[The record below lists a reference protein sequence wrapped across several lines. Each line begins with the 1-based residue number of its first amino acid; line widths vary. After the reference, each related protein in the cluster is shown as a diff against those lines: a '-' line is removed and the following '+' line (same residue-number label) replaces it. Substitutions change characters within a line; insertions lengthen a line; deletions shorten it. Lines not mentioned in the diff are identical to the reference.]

1 MAIDIEKKKPKQR
14 VWGKILE
21 TYKKEIQY
29 AVIFIATFLIFIGG
43 AILLLNSAND
53 AARDFSSVNQELEKE
68 ESSRYELVAKELN
81 ISKKHLLIESRLFSH
96 LYDVNADGDHF
107 TVEFN
112 DDCTKIE
119 KIVKE

>member
-1 MAIDIEKKKPKQR
+1 MAIDLEKKKPEQR
-14 VWGKILE
+14 VWEKTLE
-21 TYKKEIQY
+21 KYNKEIRY
-29 AVIFIATFLIFIGG
+29 AVIFIASFLMFIMGTR
-43 AILLLNSAND
+43 LLLDSAND
-53 AARDFSSVNQELEKE
+53 AGQDLSSINQEIETE

-96 LYDVNADGDHF
+96 LYTVNADGDRYI
-107 TVEFN
+107 VEFN